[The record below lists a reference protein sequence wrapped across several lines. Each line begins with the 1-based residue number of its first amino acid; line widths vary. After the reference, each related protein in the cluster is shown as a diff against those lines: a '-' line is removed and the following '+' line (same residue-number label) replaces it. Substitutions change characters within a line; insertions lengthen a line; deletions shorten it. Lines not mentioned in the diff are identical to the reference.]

1 MADKQPAPQA
11 HEDQSQPGSLWE
23 AQSAILGLLEPEKET
38 PEKEEAKPAES
49 EESTEETQ
57 DELPEEETEEVESEE
72 EESEEDESEEEDVSE
87 ESDEE
92 EEPEEE
98 DSKPELFTVR
108 INGEDHEVTAEEL
121 AKGYSRQSDYT
132 KKTQELSEYRKQ
144 LDQAAQ
150 FYQNEIT
157 QTQETRQQYIGALS
171 TAIETNMSS
180 LTKYE
185 NTDWERLKT
194 ENMEDYL
201 AKRDEYREAQ
211 TNIDKLKQ
219 NYQQE
224 SAKQEEEYKQQYS
237 QTIQEEHA
245 KLVSILPAWAE
256 PEKQKAI
263 AGEIRDF
270 ALSKGYTQEEL
281 NQLVDHR
288 SILVLMQAKAWEDS
302 QRKITSIKQKKIKN
316 KPKVARSGKGTV
328 KSENTKAKSAAKMKR
343 LRQSGHVDDAASL
356 LEDLFNS

>member
-1 MADKQPAPQA
+1 MADKQQAPQA

-23 AQSAILGLLEPEKET
+23 AQSAILGLLEPEEET
-38 PEKEEAKPAES
+38 PKEEEAKPKES

-57 DELPEEETEEVESEE
+57 DAAPEEETEEVESEE
-72 EESEEDESEEEDVSE
+72 EESEEEDVSE

-98 DSKPELFTVR
+98 DDTPELYTVR
-108 INGEDHEVTAEEL
+108 INGEDHQVTAEEL
-121 AKGYSRQSDYT
+121 LKGYSRQADYT
-132 KKTQELSEYRKQ
+132 KKTQELSQYRQQ
-144 LDQAAQ
+144 LDEAAQ
-150 FYQNEIT
+150 FYQTEVAA
-157 QTQETRQQYIGALS
+157 TQEARQQYIGALS
-171 TAIETNMSS
+171 TAIQSNMSS
-180 LTKYE
+180 LAKYE
-185 NTDWERLKT
+185 NTDWERLKS
-194 ENMEDYL
+194 ENMEEYL
-201 AKRDEYREAQ
+201 SQKDDYREAQ
-211 TNIDKLKQ
+211 SKVEKLKQ

-224 SAKQEEEYKQQYS
+224 SARQEEEYKQQFA
-237 QTIQEEHA
+237 QTAQEEHA

-302 QRKITSIKQKKIKN
+302 QRKISSIKQKKIKN
-316 KPKVARSGKGTV
+316 KPKIARSGKGTT
-328 KSENTKAKSAAKMKR
+328 KSESSKSKNTAKMKR
-343 LRQSGHVDDAASL
+343 LRQTGHVDDAASL

>member
-1 MADKQPAPQA
+1 MADKQQAPQA
-11 HEDQSQPGSLWE
+11 HEDPSQPGSIWE
-23 AQSAILGLLEPEKET
+23 AQSALLGLLEPEEEK
-38 PEKEEAKPAES
+38 PEKEEAKPDES
-49 EESTEETQ
+49 EKSTEETQ

-72 EESEEDESEEEDVSE
+72 EESEEEDVSE

-150 FYQNEIT
+150 FYQNEIA

-328 KSENTKAKSAAKMKR
+328 KSESTKVKRTAKMKR
-343 LRQSGHVDDAASL
+343 LQQTGHVDDAASL
-356 LEDLFNS
+356 LEDLYNS

>member
-1 MADKQPAPQA
+1 M
-11 HEDQSQPGSLWE
+11 E
-23 AQSAILGLLEPEKET
+23 AQSAILGLLEPEREK
-38 PEKEEAKPAES
+38 PEEEEAKPAES

-72 EESEEDESEEEDVSE
+72 EESEEEDVSE

-150 FYQNEIT
+150 FYQNEIA

-180 LTKYE
+180 L
-185 NTDWERLKT
+185 
-194 ENMEDYL
+194 
-201 AKRDEYREAQ
+201 AK
-211 TNIDKLKQ
+211 
-219 NYQQE
+219 
-224 SAKQEEEYKQQYS
+224 
-237 QTIQEEHA
+237 
-245 KLVSILPAWAE
+245 
-256 PEKQKAI
+256 
-263 AGEIRDF
+263 
-270 ALSKGYTQEEL
+270 
-281 NQLVDHR
+281 
-288 SILVLMQAKAWEDS
+288 
-302 QRKITSIKQKKIKN
+302 
-316 KPKVARSGKGTV
+316 
-328 KSENTKAKSAAKMKR
+328 
-343 LRQSGHVDDAASL
+343 
-356 LEDLFNS
+356 

>member
-23 AQSAILGLLEPEKET
+23 AQEALLGLLEPEKEK

-72 EESEEDESEEEDVSE
+72 EESEEEDVSE
-87 ESDEE
+87 ESDDEE
-92 EEPEEE
+92 APEEE
-98 DSKPELFTVR
+98 DSEPELFTVR

-157 QTQETRQQYIGALS
+157 QTQEARQHYIGALS

-180 LTKYE
+180 LAKYE
-185 NTDWERLKT
+185 STDWERLKS

-211 TNIDKLKQ
+211 TNVDKLKQ

-224 SAKQEEEYKQQYS
+224 AAKQDEEYKQQYT

-245 KLVSILPAWAE
+245 KLVSILPAWGE

-263 AGEIRDF
+263 ATEVRDF

-302 QRKITSIKQKKIKN
+302 MRKISSIKQKKIKN
-316 KPKVARSGKGTV
+316 KPKIAKSGKGTV
-328 KSENTKAKSAAKMKR
+328 KSESTKTKSTAKMKR
-343 LRQSGHVDDAASL
+343 LRQTGHVDDAASL

>member
-1 MADKQPAPQA
+1 MADKQPAPQE
-11 HEDQSQPGSLWE
+11 HEVQSQPGSLWE
-23 AQSAILGLLEPEKET
+23 AQEALLGLIDPEEENPKE
-38 PEKEEAKPAES
+38 EEAKPAES

-57 DELPEEETEEVESEE
+57 DESQEEETEEAESEE
-72 EESEEDESEEEDVSE
+72 EESEEEDVSE

-92 EEPEEE
+92 EETEEE
-98 DSKPELFTVR
+98 DDTPELYTVR
-108 INGEDHEVTAEEL
+108 INGEDHQVTAEEL
-121 AKGYSRQSDYT
+121 AKGYSRQADYT

-150 FYQNEIT
+150 FYQTEVA
-157 QTQETRQQYIGALS
+157 QTQEARQQYIGALS
-171 TAIETNMSS
+171 TAIETNLSS
-180 LTKYE
+180 LAKYE
-185 NTDWERLKT
+185 STDWERLKS
-194 ENMEDYL
+194 ENMEEYL
-201 AKRDEYREAQ
+201 TKRDEYREAQ
-211 TNIDKLKQ
+211 SQVEKLKQ

-224 SAKQEEEYKQQYS
+224 SEKQEAQHQQHYA

-245 KLVSILPAWAE
+245 KLVSILPAWGE

-263 AGEIRDF
+263 ATEIRDF
-270 ALSKGYTQEEL
+270 ALAKGYTQEEL

-302 QRKITSIKQKKIKN
+302 QRKISSIKQKKIKN

-328 KSENTKAKSAAKMKR
+328 KSESKKAKSTAKMKR
-343 LRQSGHVDDAASL
+343 LRQTGHVDDAASL